1 MVEPEG
7 HVFWL
12 AMLYMWPYACIP
24 LAFSID
30 SKLRARWL
38 LEDVSKPA
46 SGYRFRGA
54 NLQMVLTSRVKNE
67 AGELHGH
74 THGRSRRLDC
84 TNLWPLAVVG
94 PAVFVFAAEWSS
106 GVVSVLLVCTPFV
119 FLTLFSLTLNQVT
132 ILVSLLASPV
142 VSLMYAV
149 INRGP
154 GNSLVRSMLW
164 SQAFIA
170 LTAVSLAWS
179 VHGVIT
185 LHKTANAAAVAVAA
199 SSDLNGVDNRNTD
212 DNGDGIDDN
221 DQSEL
226 SQRTLAQAE
235 TPTHLPPE
243 TCILKAA
250 EAILSGHPGC
260 VDDEHAALA
269 ALSKTVRQARVHGLT
284 VDTPVLQ
291 TANSLHAWSKVI
303 SHQGEVERDIRETDR
318 WGVLEAKLISMNA
331 GMPSMVGIIQGLLL
345 AMSQLE
351 DSNAY
356 GSGPVGMAFYFSLI
370 AFAASIIAS
379 TVLLVR
385 MLTLIHGAAQG
396 LASAAK
402 KTDTA
407 METFVDLRSWGIL
420 RHGEVG
426 CLTHIAAGRGM
437 VRALDFLVR
446 NGANPSAV
454 DSTGQ
459 TPLDIAEESGMKEA
473 CVYLQGVVSSSSQQR
488 ERGLL
493 STPIARMLI
502 TKVDRAR
509 SPRSPPRKASGDKIR
524 EGEGDTRERPLVH
537 GWRQVRKVA
546 GSAARWIGMSELV
559 SARRAS
565 GRVGVEVRATSSPS
579 AAASL
584 GESASQP
591 TTEASAALRLPPA
604 LSISYSRERCDD
616 GENGGVLAPVAPSPS
631 SSARSSSSSLSS
643 QAGHGGSDRRNR
655 QVSPSDMTSGTT
667 ASSPAAGV
675 CRGGVGD
682 TGGTMISPG
691 REGLHGKAPD
701 TIPGED
707 LINDQFEMVYDDS
720 EEPPADKSSRRTS
733 PSTTRK
739 NGKQRGGTD
748 IVGGGDAGAG
758 QETTAGGGTSGS
770 DTGACVRDNGV
781 RGRLEDGTKAS
792 RVQEE
797 GDEARERSAESGSSR
812 PAPRRSSVSSRL
824 SASVSALL
832 QQSFSGDEGTH
843 GGGRGSASGRSPRSD
858 TDLAATVT
866 EAFLR
871 TSSSPLSTTLR
882 RRLSSTKTTSGLK
895 NAAAADNGAKAATYS
910 PTQAVLNITW
920 ALRRLRPLGTPRER
934 RAAFEG
940 LRESSPVHIPQ
951 MYLLAFVD
959 LAELGE
965 IPQRTGNRFLG
976 HGSKRPLAVHELMA
990 RAEKSGGD
998 PVVVYVSH
1006 RWLEPD
1012 FKNPDDHS
1020 KARFYQ
1026 VCYSVQKLAKRLGR
1040 KPYEFYLWID
1050 YACINQQNP
1059 SADRL
1064 ALPCVLDSCDYMVYI
1079 EDDEYWDQALS
1090 RTEHFLFHK
1099 LRRLRPPA
1107 NCANAYE
1114 EDVFSLSADGEKLT
1128 QRTYDKTRARFTHN
1142 PAKGSLTTETDRL
1155 YLWTLVLALEYED
1168 CYSFTANLPPQDET
1182 GFMKLLREA
1191 VFVNSCMDPRQAAAE
1206 IADRD
1211 AQMHADPAGAATEQG
1226 REGRGE
1232 GRTTGV
1238 QKEPQAGGPTR
1249 EGAAAV
1255 AAATVDGAAG
1265 EEIDRG
1271 MHTPHRYHGSGDA
1284 DGGQNGSGN
1293 GRDSDNHKAG
1303 DHQED
1308 FSGLEMG
1315 APGRDKQEYRDDGGS
1330 MSARDGP
1337 RNEARSG
1344 PSIDTGRKG
1353 GDIETGEGVDVVK
1366 REM

>member
-1 MVEPEG
+1 
-7 HVFWL
+7 
-12 AMLYMWPYACIP
+12 MLYMWPYACIP

-54 NLQMVLTSRVKNE
+54 NIQMVLTSRVKNE
-67 AGELHGH
+67 AGEPHEH
-74 THGRSRRLDC
+74 THGRSRMLDC

-142 VSLMYAV
+142 VSMMYA
-149 INRGP
+149 IMNRGP
-154 GNSLVRSMLW
+154 GNNLVRSMLW

-185 LHKTANAAAVAVAA
+185 LRKTANAAAVAVAA
-199 SSDLNGVDNRNTD
+199 SSDPNGVDNGSIDDQSTA
-212 DNGDGIDDN
+212 DNGDGIDDD
-221 DQSEL
+221 DQLEL
-226 SQRTLAQAE
+226 SQRTMAQAE

-260 VDDEHAALA
+260 VDDEYAALA
-269 ALSKTVRQARVHGLT
+269 ALTKTVRQARLHGLT

-351 DSNAY
+351 DSAAY
-356 GSGPVGMAFYFSLI
+356 GSGPVGATFYFSLI
-370 AFAASIIAS
+370 AFTASIVAS
-379 TVLLVR
+379 TVLLAR

-473 CVYLQGVVSSSSQQR
+473 CVYLQGVISSSSQQR
-488 ERGLL
+488 ERDLL
-493 STPIARMLI
+493 STPIARMLK

-509 SPRSPPRKASGDKIR
+509 SPRSPPRKASDDKIS
-524 EGEGDTRERPLVH
+524 EAQGDTRERPLVH

-546 GSAARWIGMSELV
+546 GSAARWIGMSEMV

-565 GRVGVEVRATSSPS
+565 GRVGIEVRATS
-579 AAASL
+579 AADAL
-584 GESASQP
+584 GETTSQP

-604 LSISYSRERCDD
+604 LSISYSRDRCKD
-616 GENGGVLAPVAPSPS
+616 GENGGVLAPVGSSPS
-631 SSARSSSSSLSS
+631 SSAHSSSSSFSS
-643 QAGHGGSDRRNR
+643 QAGHGDNDRINR
-655 QVSPSDMTSGTT
+655 HVSPSAMTPGTIAT
-667 ASSPAAGV
+667 SPAAGV
-675 CRGGVGD
+675 CREGVGD
-682 TGGTMISPG
+682 TGETMLSPG
-691 REGLHGKAPD
+691 REVARRRAPD
-701 TIPGED
+701 AMPGGD
-707 LINDQFEMVYDDS
+707 LIYDQLEMVNDDS
-720 EEPPADKSSRRTS
+720 EQPTAETPSRRTS
-733 PSTTRK
+733 SSTTKR
-739 NGKQRGGTD
+739 NGRQRGGTHMA
-748 IVGGGDAGAG
+748 GGGEAEAGE
-758 QETTAGGGTSGS
+758 ETTAGGRAGGI
-770 DTGACVRDNGV
+770 DTGACVRDDRV
-781 RGRLEDGTKAS
+781 RGRLEDGANAS

-797 GDEARERSAESGSSR
+797 SDEAEERSAESGSSR

-824 SASVSALL
+824 SASISVLL
-832 QQSFSGDEGTH
+832 QQNFSGDEGTH

-858 TDLAATVT
+858 TELVTTVT

-871 TSSSPLSTTLR
+871 SPPTPLSTTLR
-882 RRLSSTKTTSGLK
+882 RRLSSTRATSGLK
-895 NAAAADNGAKAATYS
+895 NAAAADNGGKAATYS

-976 HGSKRPLAVHELMA
+976 HGSKRPLAV
-990 RAEKSGGD
+990 
-998 PVVVYVSH
+998 
-1006 RWLEPD
+1006 
-1012 FKNPDDHS
+1012 
-1020 KARFYQ
+1020 
-1026 VCYSVQKLAKRLGR
+1026 CYLVQKLAKRLGR

-1064 ALPCVLDSCDYMVYI
+1064 ALPCVLDSCDYMVYV

-1107 NCANAYE
+1107 NGASAYE
-1114 EDVFSLSADGEKLT
+1114 EDVFSLSADGEKLM
-1128 QRTYDKTRARFTHN
+1128 QRTYAETRARFTHN

-1211 AQMHADPAGAATEQG
+1211 AQMHADAADAATEQG

-1238 QKEPQAGGPTR
+1238 RKEPREGGPPR
-1249 EGAAAV
+1249 KGAAGV
-1255 AAATVDGAAG
+1255 VVATVD
-1265 EEIDRG
+1265 
-1271 MHTPHRYHGSGDA
+1271 S
-1284 DGGQNGSGN
+1284 
-1293 GRDSDNHKAG
+1293 DSDNHNAG
-1303 DHQED
+1303 DHQEG
-1308 FSGLEMG
+1308 FSGPEIG
-1315 APGRDKQEYRDDGGS
+1315 ASRSDKHKDRDDGRS
-1330 MSARDGP
+1330 VSARDEP
-1337 RNEARSG
+1337 RNEARSRL
-1344 PSIDTGRKG
+1344 STDSGREG

>member
-1 MVEPEG
+1 
-7 HVFWL
+7 
-12 AMLYMWPYACIP
+12 MLYMWPYACIP

-54 NLQMVLTSRVKNE
+54 NIQMVLTSRVKNE
-67 AGELHGH
+67 AEEPHEH
-74 THGRSRRLDC
+74 THGRSRMLDC

-94 PAVFVFAAEWSS
+94 PALFVFAAEWSS

-142 VSLMYAV
+142 VSIIYAI

-154 GNSLVRSMLW
+154 GNNLVRSVLW

-185 LHKTANAAAVAVAA
+185 LRKTANAAAVAVAA
-199 SSDLNGVDNRNTD
+199 SSDPNGIDNGNINDPSTA
-212 DNGDGIDDN
+212 DNGDGIDDD
-221 DQSEL
+221 DQLEV
-226 SQRTLAQAE
+226 SQRTMAQAE

-260 VDDEHAALA
+260 VDDEYAALA
-269 ALSKTVRQARVHGLT
+269 ALTKTVRQAQLHGLT

-291 TANSLHAWSKVI
+291 TAHSLHAWSKVI

-318 WGVLEAKLISMNA
+318 WGVLEEKLISMNA

-351 DSNAY
+351 ESDAY
-356 GSGPVGMAFYFSLI
+356 GSGPVGATFYFSLI

-379 TVLLVR
+379 TVLLAR

-396 LASAAK
+396 LASAVK

-407 METFVDLRSWGIL
+407 MEAFVDLRSWGIL

-437 VRALDFLVR
+437 VRALDFLVK

-473 CVYLQGVVSSSSQQR
+473 CAYLQGVISSSSQQR
-488 ERGLL
+488 EGGLL
-493 STPIARMLI
+493 STPIARMLK

-524 EGEGDTRERPLVH
+524 GAQGDTRERPLVH

-546 GSAARWIGMSELV
+546 GSAARWIGMSEMV

-565 GRVGVEVRATSSPS
+565 GRVGIAVGATSADP
-579 AAASL
+579 AL
-584 GESASQP
+584 RETTSQP
-591 TTEASAALRLPPA
+591 TTEASAALGLPPA
-604 LSISYSRERCDD
+604 LSISYSRDRCED
-616 GENGGVLAPVAPSPS
+616 GENGGVPALVGSSPS
-631 SSARSSSSSLSS
+631 SSAHLPSSFSS
-643 QAGHGGSDRRNR
+643 QAGHEDNDKRNR
-655 QVSPSDMTSGTT
+655 HVSPSSMTPVTIAT
-667 ASSPAAGV
+667 SPAAGI
-675 CRGGVGD
+675 CREGVGD
-682 TGGTMISPG
+682 TGGTTLSPG
-691 REGLHGKAPD
+691 REVVRRRASD
-701 TIPGED
+701 AIPGGD
-707 LINDQFEMVYDDS
+707 LIYDQLEMDYDES
-720 EEPPADKSSRRTS
+720 EQPTSEKPRRR
-733 PSTTRK
+733 PSLSTPRS
-739 NGKQRGGTD
+739 NGRQQGGTHMA
-748 IVGGGDAGAG
+748 GGGEAEGG
-758 QETTAGGGTSGS
+758 EETTAGGGTGGI
-770 DTGACVRDNGV
+770 DTGACVGGNRV
-781 RGRLEDGTKAS
+781 RGRLEDGANAS

-797 GDEARERSAESGSSR
+797 SDEAGERRVESGSSR
-812 PAPRRSSVSSRL
+812 PAPRRSSVWSRL
-824 SASVSALL
+824 SASISLLL
-832 QQSFSGDEGTH
+832 QQSFSGDKGTH
-843 GGGRGSASGRSPRSD
+843 GGGEGGASARSPRSE
-858 TDLAATVT
+858 TELATTVT

-871 TSSSPLSTTLR
+871 SPSSPLSTTLR
-882 RRLSSTKTTSGLK
+882 RRLSSTRATSGLK
-895 NAAAADNGAKAATYS
+895 NAAAADNGGKVATYS

-965 IPQRTGNRFLG
+965 IPQRTGYRFLG
-976 HGSKRPLAVHELMA
+976 HGSKRPLAVRELMA
-990 RAEKSGGD
+990 RADKSGED
-998 PVVVYVSH
+998 PIVVYVSH

-1026 VCYSVQKLAKRLGR
+1026 VCYLVQKLAKRLGR
-1040 KPYEFYLWID
+1040 NPYELYLWID

-1064 ALPCVLDSCDYMVYI
+1064 ALPFVLDSCDFMVYV

-1107 NCANAYE
+1107 NGASAYE

-1128 QRTYDKTRARFTHN
+1128 QRTYAETRARFTHN

-1168 CYSFTANLPPQDET
+1168 CYSFTANLPHQDET

-1211 AQMHADPAGAATEQG
+1211 AQMRADAAGSTTEQG

-1232 GRTTGV
+1232 GRATMV
-1238 QKEPQAGGPTR
+1238 QKEPRKGRPPR
-1249 EGAAAV
+1249 EGAARV
-1255 AAATVDGAAG
+1255 VVATVDGAVEAG
-1265 EEIDRG
+1265 EEVDRG
-1271 MHTPHRYHGSGDA
+1271 MHTPYRHHRSGDD
-1284 DGGQNGSGN
+1284 DGGQGSTNGSTN
-1293 GRDSDNHKAG
+1293 GSDSDIHNAG
-1303 DHQED
+1303 DHQEG
-1308 FSGLEMG
+1308 FSGLDMG
-1315 APGRDKQEYRDDGGS
+1315 GSGNDKHKDRDDGRS
-1330 MSARDGP
+1330 VSARDEP
-1337 RNEARSG
+1337 RNEARSR
-1344 PSIDTGRKG
+1344 PSTDGGRKG
-1353 GDIETGEGVDVVK
+1353 GDIETGEGVDVFK